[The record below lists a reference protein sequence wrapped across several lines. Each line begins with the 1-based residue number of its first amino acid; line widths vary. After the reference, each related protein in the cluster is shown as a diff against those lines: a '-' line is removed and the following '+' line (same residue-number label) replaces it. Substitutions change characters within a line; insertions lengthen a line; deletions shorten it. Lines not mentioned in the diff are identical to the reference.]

1 MTVLDI
7 IEQKQLIKHKLFK
20 NIYAFCELDNTQ
32 KSVIDASFNN
42 NIVSVCG
49 AAGTGKTTVIVN
61 LALNYIFQN
70 KKVLICSKTDNA
82 VNVIY
87 QRLLKFN
94 DYAVM
99 RAGDKT
105 LLSNKIDNILEKKIN
120 LDFVKK
126 GLFGRLQPLGQL
138 QNAINTRL
146 AACMESKELRQSLL
160 SYKNSMYWTDGKTVC
175 DNHFATILELLPCWC
190 VNSLKI
196 ADSIPL
202 EQDLFDVAII
212 DEASQCDIAS
222 SLPVLYRVKK
232 AVIIGDN
239 KQLKHISF
247 LAKNKEKS
255 FFKKNDVKPDEQLI
269 WRYRTNS
276 LYDWALYY
284 ADKQIMLKTQYRM
297 PINLFN
303 FSNQKFYNG
312 AVTSNNAN
320 NGGLFN
326 CYVDGLQD
334 NGKSRNF
341 VEVETIARWL
351 KKNMQNEK
359 SYAVIS
365 PFVEQVKLLDKV
377 LNKILTAEQLQR
389 LTISTVYGMQGAEA
403 DTVLIS
409 WVIADNSPQQLQ
421 TFINKENLF
430 NVAVTRAKENIINF
444 YSCKHARGLLF
455 EYLSNTKV
463 LEKK

>member
-1 MTVLDI
+1 MINKNKAVLFTVLD
-7 IEQKQLIKHKLFK
+7 
-20 NIYAFCELDNTQ
+20 NAQ
-32 KSVIDASFNN
+32 KSVIDASFAN

-61 LALNYIFQN
+61 LALNYILKN
-70 KKVLICSKTDNA
+70 KKVLICSKSDNA
-82 VNVIY
+82 TDVIY
-87 QRLLKFN
+87 NRLLKFN
-94 DYAVM
+94 NYVAM
-99 RAGDKT
+99 RAGDKA
-105 LLSNKIDNILEKKIN
+105 LLSNKIENILEKKIN
-120 LDFVKK
+120 ISFVKK
-126 GLFGRLQPLGQL
+126 GLFERLQPIEQL

-146 AACMESKELRQSLL
+146 SACMESKEIRQSLL
-160 SYKNSMYWTDGKTVC
+160 SYKNSMYWTDGKAVC
-175 DNHFATILELLPCWC
+175 DKHFATILELLPCWT

-196 ADSIPL
+196 AESIPL
-202 EQDLFDVAII
+202 IQNLFDVAII

-222 SLPVLYRVKK
+222 SLPVLYRAKK
-232 AVIIGDN
+232 TVVIGDN

-255 FFKKNDVKPDEQLI
+255 FFKKNNVQPDEQLV

-284 ADKQIMLKTQYRM
+284 ADKQIMLKNQYRM
-297 PINLFN
+297 PEKLFD
-303 FSNQKFYNG
+303 FSNNKFYNG
-312 AVTSNNAN
+312 TVLSNNGS
-320 NGGLFN
+320 NGGLFKIAI
-326 CYVDGLQD
+326 DGLQD

-341 VEVETIARWL
+341 AEVEAIAKWL
-351 KKNMQNEK
+351 QNNMQK
-359 SYAVIS
+359 DKTYAVVS

-377 LNKILTAEQLQR
+377 LNKVLTAEQLQR

-403 DTVLIS
+403 DTVLLS

-444 YSCKHARGLLF
+444 YSCKRPHGLLF

>member
-1 MTVLDI
+1 MFNKNNFILFTKLD
-7 IEQKQLIKHKLFK
+7 
-20 NIYAFCELDNTQ
+20 AAQ

-49 AAGTGKTTVIVN
+49 AAGTGKTTVIIN
-61 LALNYIFQN
+61 LALNYILQN
-70 KKVLICSKTDNA
+70 KKILICSKTDNA
-82 VNVIY
+82 VDVIY

-94 DYAVM
+94 DYAAM

-105 LLSNKIDNILEKKIN
+105 LLNNKIENILEKKIN
-120 LDFVKK
+120 LDFAKK
-126 GLFGRLQPLGQL
+126 GLFERLQPIEQL

-146 AACMESKELRQSLL
+146 AACMDSKELRQSLL
-160 SYKNSMYWTDGKTVC
+160 TYKNSMYWTDGKAVC
-175 DNHFATILELLPCWC
+175 DKHFAAILELLPCWC

-196 ADSIPL
+196 AESIPMK
-202 EQDLFDVAII
+202 QDIFDIAII

-222 SLPVLYRVKK
+222 SLPVLYRAKK
-232 AVIIGDN
+232 AVVIGDN

-276 LYDWALYY
+276 FYDWALYY
-284 ADKQIMLKTQYRM
+284 ADTQIMLKTQYRM
-297 PINLFN
+297 PQNLFD
-303 FSNQKFYNG
+303 FSNLKFYNG
-312 AVTSNNAN
+312 AVASNNTD
-320 NGGLFN
+320 NGGLFSF
-326 CYVDGLQD
+326 YVDGLQD

-341 VEVETIARWL
+341 AEVEAIVKWL
-351 KKNMQNEK
+351 QKNMQNDK
-359 SYAVIS
+359 TYAVVS

-377 LNKILTAEQLQR
+377 LNKVLTAEQLQR

-403 DTVLIS
+403 DTVLLS
-409 WVIADNSPQQLQ
+409 WVLADNSPKQLQ

-430 NVAVTRAKENIINF
+430 NVAITRAKENIINF
-444 YSCKHARGLLF
+444 YSCKRPRGLLF

>member
-1 MTVLDI
+1 MLNKNKPVLFT
-7 IEQKQLIKHKLFK
+7 KLD
-20 NIYAFCELDNTQ
+20 AAQ

-61 LALNYIFQN
+61 LALNYILQN
-70 KKVLICSKTDNA
+70 KKVLICSKSDNA
-82 VNVIY
+82 TDVIY
-87 QRLLKFN
+87 NRLLKFN
-94 DYAVM
+94 DYAAM
-99 RAGDKT
+99 RAGDKN
-105 LLSNKIDNILEKKIN
+105 LLNNKIENILEKKIN

-126 GLFGRLQPLGQL
+126 GLFERLQPLERL

-146 AACMESKELRQSLL
+146 SACMESKEIRQSLL
-160 SYKNSMYWTDGKTVC
+160 SYKNSMFWTDGKAVC
-175 DNHFATILELLPCWC
+175 DKHFATILELLPCWC

-196 ADSIPL
+196 ADAIPL
-202 EQDLFDVAII
+202 HQDMFDVAII

-222 SLPVLYRVKK
+222 SLPVLYRAKK
-232 AVIIGDN
+232 AVVIGDN

-255 FFKKNDVKPDEQLI
+255 FFKKNDVQPDEQLI

-297 PINLFN
+297 PVNLFD
-303 FSNQKFYNG
+303 FSNKKFYNG
-312 AVTSNNAN
+312 AVASNNAN

-326 CYVDGLQD
+326 CFVDGLQD

-341 VEVETIARWL
+341 AEVEAIVKWL
-351 KKNMQNEK
+351 QKNMQNDK
-359 SYAVIS
+359 TYAVVS

-377 LNKILTAEQLQR
+377 LNKVLTAEQLQR

-403 DTVLIS
+403 DTVLLS

-430 NVAVTRAKENIINF
+430 NVAITRAKENIISF
-444 YSCKHARGLLF
+444 YSCKHARGLIF

>member
-1 MTVLDI
+1 MFNKNKPILFTTLD
-7 IEQKQLIKHKLFK
+7 
-20 NIYAFCELDNTQ
+20 AAQ

-49 AAGTGKTTVIVN
+49 AAGTGKTTVIIN
-61 LALNYIFQN
+61 LALNYILQN
-70 KKVLICSKTDNA
+70 KKVLICSKSDNA
-82 VNVIY
+82 TDVIY
-87 QRLLKFN
+87 NRLLKFN
-94 DYAVM
+94 DYAAM
-99 RAGDKT
+99 RAGDKN
-105 LLSNKIDNILEKKIN
+105 LLNNKIENILEKKIN
-120 LDFVKK
+120 LDFIKK
-126 GLFGRLQPLGQL
+126 GLFERLQPIEQL

-146 AACMESKELRQSLL
+146 ASCMESKEIRQSLL
-160 SYKNSMYWTDGKTVC
+160 CFKNSMFWTDGKAVC
-175 DNHFATILELLPCWC
+175 DKHFATILELLPCWC

-196 ADSIPL
+196 AEAIPL
-202 EQDLFDVAII
+202 HQDMFDVAII

-222 SLPVLYRVKK
+222 SLPVLYRAKK
-232 AVIIGDN
+232 AVVIGDN

-255 FFKKNDVKPDEQLI
+255 FFKKNEVQPDEQLI

-297 PINLFN
+297 PQNLFD
-303 FSNQKFYNG
+303 FSNQNFYNG
-312 AVTSNNAN
+312 AVASNNTG

-326 CYVDGLQD
+326 CFVDGLQD

-341 VEVETIARWL
+341 AEVEAIARWL
-351 KKNMQNEK
+351 QKNMQHEK
-359 SYAVIS
+359 TYAVVS
-365 PFVEQVKLLDKV
+365 PFVEQVNLLDKV
-377 LNKILTAEQLQR
+377 LNKVLSAEQLHQ

-403 DTVLIS
+403 DTVLLS

-444 YSCKHARGLLF
+444 YSCKRPRGLLF

-463 LEKK
+463 LDKK